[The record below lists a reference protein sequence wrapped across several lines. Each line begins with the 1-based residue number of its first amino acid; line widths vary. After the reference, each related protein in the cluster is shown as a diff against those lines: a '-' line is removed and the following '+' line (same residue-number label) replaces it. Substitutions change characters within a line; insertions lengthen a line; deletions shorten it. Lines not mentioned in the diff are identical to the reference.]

1 MLLEVRWGEKKTI
14 CRLSF
19 SLTATAF
26 LNSLSNRFLVRDYDT
41 WAKRVVVAA
50 PSWSLACVTKHNSF
64 TNK

>member
-1 MLLEVRWGEKKTI
+1 MLLEVRWGEEKTI

-26 LNSLSNRFLVRDYDT
+26 LNSLLNRFLVRDYDT
-41 WAKRVVVAA
+41 WPKRVVSA
-50 PSWSLACVTKHNSF
+50 PSWGLACVTKYNSF